1 LVSTPIIDHRGVQRL
16 SGRRPRSG
24 ISTMIV
30 STYTRFVLT
39 EHASTCSSTAHKLG
53 ALLGRKSPTETRSPF
68 SALDGMT
75 ARSMN
80 RIAPLA
86 DAIER
91 AGTASGEV
99 QHAA

>member
-1 LVSTPIIDHRGVQRL
+1 
-16 SGRRPRSG
+16 
-24 ISTMIV
+24 MIV
-30 STYTRFVLT
+30 STYTRFILS
-39 EHASTCSSTAHKLG
+39 EHASTCASAAHKIGGLI
-53 ALLGRKSPTETRSPF
+53 GRQYPSETRSPF

-80 RIAPLA
+80 RIAPRA